1 MHVIFQG
8 FREYLTP
15 EKAKEMQQTDNHSPA
30 FARINTVFSNYE
42 EFAKAFKCKK
52 GTKMNNPAKRCEV
65 W

>member
-1 MHVIFQG
+1 
-8 FREYLTP
+8 
-15 EKAKEMQQTDNHSPA
+15 MQQTDNHSPA
-30 FARINTVFSNYE
+30 YARINTVFSNYE